1 MRSLRFYID
10 DTSRIKILDFSK
22 LLNLTTEGPEMLRS
36 RTLTFHL
43 TKRFCHSRAKRWHAE
58 NSTEKVIKICK
69 NSSIFPNPDNMIKFP
84 VHSTLKNGNM
94 LSWQHREKKLEIN
107 ENSER
112 STFCY
117 LFFLIER
124 IALSLYIY
132 IYTHTCIYIL
142 VGFQHFRE
150 LSVGQIIIFFLC
162 LLI

>member
-1 MRSLRFYID
+1 MRSLRFHIH
-10 DTSRIKILDFSK
+10 DTSRIKILDFPK

-36 RTLTFHL
+36 VLSLTCKMVACRKFHG
-43 TKRFCHSRAKRWHAE
+43 KSF
-58 NSTEKVIKICK
+58 KICK
-69 NSSIFPNPDNMIKFP
+69 NSSIFPSPDNMIKFP

-107 ENSER
+107 ENDSER
-112 STFCY
+112 NTFCY
-117 LFFLIER
+117 FFFLIER
-124 IALSLYIY
+124 IALSLSIY
-132 IYTHTCIYIL
+132 IYTHIYINIYIYIYIYL